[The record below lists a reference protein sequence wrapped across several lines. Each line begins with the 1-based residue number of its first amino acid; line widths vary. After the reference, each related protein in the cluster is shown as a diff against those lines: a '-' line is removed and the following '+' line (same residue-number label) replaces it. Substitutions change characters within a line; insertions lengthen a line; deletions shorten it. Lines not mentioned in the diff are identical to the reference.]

1 MYANPK
7 MRYVTA
13 FANAVGTTVGIALL
27 IYLMESQ
34 GVSYIETAFPKQL
47 ESTVA
52 VTTQKYWDEYGLFGA
67 VIISTMPI
75 FLQPLVFIGVM
86 AKTSMATLVSCVL
99 VGRTIKYI
107 IMAELAIVA
116 PNLLKFF
123 GSAAVNASDKIRNEK
138 KGN

>member
-1 MYANPK
+1 
-7 MRYVTA
+7 
-13 FANAVGTTVGIALL
+13 
-27 IYLMESQ
+27 
-34 GVSYIETAFPKQL
+34 
-47 ESTVA
+47 
-52 VTTQKYWDEYGLFGA
+52 
-67 VIISTMPI
+67 
-75 FLQPLVFIGVM
+75 M
-86 AKTSMATLVSCVL
+86 AKTPMATLVGCVL